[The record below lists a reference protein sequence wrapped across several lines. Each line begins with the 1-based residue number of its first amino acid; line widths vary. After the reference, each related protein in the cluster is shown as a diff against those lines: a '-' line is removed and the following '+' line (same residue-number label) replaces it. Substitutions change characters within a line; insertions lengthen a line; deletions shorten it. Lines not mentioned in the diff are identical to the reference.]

1 MRLPLLLLAT
11 FATLAASATR
21 ATLSAAELS
30 GVSFVDQVTVAG
42 TPLRL
47 HGMAVMKWR
56 ILIAVH
62 ASALWLPAGQTDP
75 LADVP
80 KVFEL
85 HYFHDLAAADFRAA
99 TEESLARSAGAAA
112 VAALRPRIDRFNAL
126 YQDIKDG
133 QRYRLTYRPGI
144 GTELAKDGVPLGAI
158 EGADFAAAVFGI
170 WLGPKAI
177 DGGFRDR
184 VLGK

>member
-1 MRLPLLLLAT
+1 MRLLLLVLAT
-11 FATLAASATR
+11 
-21 ATLSAAELS
+21 TLSSPAAEIA
-30 GVSFVDQVTVAG
+30 GAGFADQVTVAE

-47 HGMAVMKWR
+47 RGMAVMKWNLV
-56 ILIAVH
+56 ISVH
-62 ASALWLPAGQTDP
+62 ASALWLPAGQDDP
-75 LADVP
+75 LADVA
-80 KVFEL
+80 KAFEL
-85 HYFHDLAAADFRAA
+85 HYFHDIAATDFRTA
-99 TEESLARSAGAAA
+99 TEESLASSAGAAA

-126 YQDIKDG
+126 YQDIKKG

-144 GTELAKDGVPLGAI
+144 GTELAKDGVPLGTI

-184 VLGK
+184 VLGR